1 MERLERD
8 IPDPKHISIQQVTK
22 NNGIVLDGL
31 SIMEN
36 DCNISPTLYL
46 NYYYDSYKHGV
57 AFQDVY
63 QSLLRDYQN
72 HRPSGNIDSSFFTE
86 FSNIRDKIAL

>member
-46 NYYYDSYKHGV
+46 NYYYDS
-57 AFQDVY
+57 
-63 QSLLRDYQN
+63 
-72 HRPSGNIDSSFFTE
+72 
-86 FSNIRDKIAL
+86 

>member
-31 SIMEN
+31 SIMEMTVIYHQHCIWTTITIPIN
-36 DCNISPTLYL
+36 T
-46 NYYYDSYKHGV
+46 V
-57 AFQDVY
+57 
-63 QSLLRDYQN
+63 
-72 HRPSGNIDSSFFTE
+72 
-86 FSNIRDKIAL
+86 

>member
-1 MERLERD
+1 MNYSTFQTVIMERLERD

-46 NYYYDSYKHGV
+46 NYYYDSYITGHPEI
-57 AFQDVY
+57 
-63 QSLLRDYQN
+63 LIPL
-72 HRPSGNIDSSFFTE
+72 
-86 FSNIRDKIAL
+86 FSQTFPTSETKSP